1 MSFEGYKSTTLGKNL
16 IAKLLAGKSLEI
28 TKVVCGT
35 GVCESEADVDGLTD
49 LILPRMVG
57 TSTEAT
63 YENQTMCMTVQFFST
78 ENTGS
83 EFELSEFGIYALDP
97 DVGEILMY
105 YFSQGDNPVKMF
117 GASSKCSN
125 IAQFPVAVFVGEDL
139 EGVNL
144 GYPPTTF
151 LTAEALE
158 NHNTANDAH
167 EKLMHPRIQLH
178 VSPTVP
184 TDSGVF
190 LWIDKN
196 PEGFVYPKEEVEEEV
211 ATSGFSLT
219 FTELGK

>member
-1 MSFEGYKSTTLGKNL
+1 M
-16 IAKLLAGKSLEI
+16 
-28 TKVVCGT
+28 VCGT
-35 GVCESEADVDGLTD
+35 GVCEKESDVDELTD
-49 LILPRMVG
+49 LIQARMEG

-78 ENTGS
+78 ENTGA
-83 EFELSEFGIYALDP
+83 EFDLSEFGIYANDP

-117 GASSKCSN
+117 GANSKCSN
-125 IAQFPVAVFVGEDL
+125 IAQFPLAVFVGEDL

-158 NHNTANDAH
+158 NHNQAEDAH
-167 EKLMHPRIQLH
+167 EKLMEPRIQLH
-178 VSPTVP
+178 LSPSAP
-184 TDSGVF
+184 TELGVF

-196 PEGFVYPKEEVEEEV
+196 PDGFVYPVEEEV
-211 ATSGFSLT
+211 TEVGASTFS
-219 FTELGK
+219 FTKMGK